1 MRTQITAPVKIR
13 FRNTNDGGKSIFLDY
28 ALNGKRKF
36 EFLKLYLL
44 PGKGKVV
51 KAHNDNVM
59 LMAQARKGQRLQDL
73 QDDIR
78 MSELSAPQGSSVR
91 FCEYVEQLCE
101 KENITEKTKKAY
113 RNMARFVKE
122 FYTDRMTF
130 RKIDRNFL
138 KDFILR
144 LIDYTPVYH
153 YKSKKGKR
161 LGNNIM
167 VAVYSVLRSVIGK
180 AYRDGILPSN
190 PTEEFKVS
198 DYVKGTETERAYL
211 ELEELKKFAAVETR
225 HLLEKQA
232 FVFSCICGLRVSDVR
247 KLTWGDIK
255 KVGDDYKIEIRQ
267 KKTRDRLSNP
277 LSPEILHWLPE
288 RSDEVSSS
296 DIVFPLVA
304 EQYVNDKIRE
314 IAKEAGIHK
323 HLSFHSARHTCAT
336 MMLTLGVDLYTV
348 SKLLGHRRVITTQIY
363 GNIVDKK
370 KREAVDMIPDFMQ

>member
-161 LGNNIM
+161 LGNNTI
-167 VAVYSVLRSVIGK
+167 VAVYSVLRSVIG
-180 AYRDGILPSN
+180 
-190 PTEEFKVS
+190 
-198 DYVKGTETERAYL
+198 
-211 ELEELKKFAAVETR
+211 
-225 HLLEKQA
+225 
-232 FVFSCICGLRVSDVR
+232 
-247 KLTWGDIK
+247 
-255 KVGDDYKIEIRQ
+255 
-267 KKTRDRLSNP
+267 
-277 LSPEILHWLPE
+277 
-288 RSDEVSSS
+288 
-296 DIVFPLVA
+296 
-304 EQYVNDKIRE
+304 
-314 IAKEAGIHK
+314 
-323 HLSFHSARHTCAT
+323 
-336 MMLTLGVDLYTV
+336 
-348 SKLLGHRRVITTQIY
+348 
-363 GNIVDKK
+363 
-370 KREAVDMIPDFMQ
+370 

>member
-1 MRTQITAPVKIR
+1 MRTQITDPVKIR
-13 FRNTNDGGKSIFLDY
+13 FRNTKDGGKSIFLDY
-28 ALNGKRKF
+28 TLNGKRKF
-36 EFLKLYLL
+36 EFLKLYIL
-44 PGKGKVV
+44 PGKGKEI
-51 KAHNDNVM
+51 KAHNDYVM

-73 QDDIR
+73 QDDRRI
-78 MSELSAPQGSSVR
+78 SELSAPQGSSVR
-91 FCEYVEQLCE
+91 FCDYVEQLCE

-130 RKIDRNFL
+130 RKIDGNFL

-144 LIDYTPVYH
+144 LIDYTPAYH
-153 YKSKKGKR
+153 CKSKEGKR
-161 LGNNIM
+161 LGNNTI

-190 PTEEFKVS
+190 PTEEFRVS

-211 ELEELKKFAAVETR
+211 ELEELRRFATVETR

-255 KVGDDYKIEIRQ
+255 KVGDNYKI
-267 KKTRDRLSNP
+267 
-277 LSPEILHWLPE
+277 EILHWLPE

-348 SKLLGHRRVITTQIY
+348 SKLLGHRRVTTTQIY

>member
-1 MRTQITAPVKIR
+1 M
-13 FRNTNDGGKSIFLDY
+13 
-28 ALNGKRKF
+28 
-36 EFLKLYLL
+36 
-44 PGKGKVV
+44 
-51 KAHNDNVM
+51 
-59 LMAQARKGQRLQDL
+59 
-73 QDDIR
+73 
-78 MSELSAPQGSSVR
+78 
-91 FCEYVEQLCE
+91 
-101 KENITEKTKKAY
+101 
-113 RNMARFVKE
+113 
-122 FYTDRMTF
+122 
-130 RKIDRNFL
+130 
-138 KDFILR
+138 
-144 LIDYTPVYH
+144 
-153 YKSKKGKR
+153 
-161 LGNNIM
+161 
-167 VAVYSVLRSVIGK
+167 AVYSVLRSVVGK

-190 PTEEFKVS
+190 PTEEFRVS

-211 ELEELKKFAAVETR
+211 ELEELRRFATVETR

-255 KVGDDYKIEIRQ
+255 KVGDNYKIEIRQ

-288 RSDEVSSS
+288 RSDEASSS

-348 SKLLGHRRVITTQIY
+348 SKLLGHRRVTTTQIY

-370 KREAVDMIPDFMQ
+370 KREAVDMIPNFMQ